1 MAATQRTNFA
11 RATIHGTFWRYA
23 AFYSG
28 KFMVFISTIILA
40 RLLTK
45 EDFGIVGYAVTIIGF
60 LEGLSDLGI
69 GPALIYHR
77 DDPEAADTAFW
88 LGILISSV
96 LFALTLLLSPLA
108 GAFFNDPRAVPVT
121 QILALTFPVSA
132 LSDTHKA
139 LLRKRL
145 AFGLNFVPEFAQSL
159 TKGIA
164 SIILALLGF
173 GPWSL
178 ILGQLSGTA
187 IAVIAFWWVLPWRPS
202 FRVVGHLAR
211 SLLDYG
217 LKIVSVDMLAII
229 LLNVDYLLV
238 GRYLGTEALGVYT
251 IGFRIPELFVLQFCN
266 IVSTVVFPVYA
277 QIRNEPD
284 ALQRAFLTTMRYVA
298 LITIPIGLGLALV
311 ARPLVLVVLTR
322 RWLEAVDVIRT
333 ISIYTLFIAVF
344 AFNAGS
350 VYKAQGRPEVLTRLA
365 LIRIA
370 ILVPAMWWAVTH
382 FGTILAVGWTHII
395 VAFIGGSI
403 NLITAARL
411 LKISLRTIAATIG
424 PAALAGGLMALA
436 VSATLRLTGPAPAW
450 AQLSINVLVGAA
462 TYGAALWWL
471 QRDIVLSA
479 GRTLRTA
486 FSRA

>member
-1 MAATQRTNFA
+1 MTAPHKTNFA
-11 RATIHGTFWRYA
+11 RATVHGTFWRYA

-45 EDFGIVGYAVTIIGF
+45 EEFGIVGFAVTIIGF

-69 GPALIYHR
+69 GPALIYYR

-88 LGILISSV
+88 LGLLISSILFV
-96 LFALTLLLSPLA
+96 LTFLLGPVA
-108 GAFFNDPRAVPVT
+108 GAIFNDPRAVPVT
-121 QILALTFPVSA
+121 QVLALTFPISA
-132 LSDTHKA
+132 ISDTHKA

-159 TKGIA
+159 TKGIV
-164 SIILALLGF
+164 SIVLALLGF

-178 ILGQLSGTA
+178 ILGQLSGA
-187 IAVIAFWWVLPWRPS
+187 MIAVVAFWWVLPWRPT
-202 FRVVGHLAR
+202 FRIVGHLAR
-211 SLLDYG
+211 SLLNYG
-217 LKIVSVDMLAII
+217 LKIVSVDMLAIV

-251 IGFRIPELFVLQFCN
+251 VGFRIPELFVVQFCN
-266 IVSTVVFPVYA
+266 IVSTVVFPIYS
-277 QIRNEPD
+277 QMRNEPD
-284 ALQRAFLTTMRYVA
+284 ALQRAFLTTMRYIA
-298 LITIPIGLGLALV
+298 LITVPIGLGLALV

-322 RWLEAVDVIRT
+322 EWLEAVDVIRT
-333 ISIYTLFIAVF
+333 ISIYALFIAVF

-350 VYKAQGRPEVLTRLA
+350 VYKAQGRPEVLTKLA
-365 LIRIA
+365 LIRLA
-370 ILVPAMWWAVTH
+370 ILVPALWWAVTR

-403 NLITAARL
+403 NLIAAARL
-411 LKISLRTIAATIG
+411 LNIPLRAIVATIS
-424 PAALAGGLMALA
+424 PAALAGGLMSL
-436 VSATLRLTGPAPAW
+436 VVGATLRLTAPAPTW
-450 AQLSINVLVGAA
+450 AQLAINVLVGAA
-462 TYGAALWWL
+462 TYGVALWWL
-471 QRDIVLSA
+471 QRDIMLRA